1 MKFSINITFDYIHL
15 KKGNGDR
22 KSAIVVELETEIK
35 KFLENKDYGN
45 TIQEYIIILYIVNF
59 PNGENERFFKD
70 YKPKYIDYKVT
81 KNAIT
86 GEPYEF
92 VKHFRYSVKLDGDL
106 YTRYTESSDE
116 ESKKLLASELFKS
129 FSCLDKLPRKIKDFD
144 VARFRADMEGL
155 FKEHNLID

>member
-1 MKFSINITFDYIHL
+1 MISL
-15 KKGNGDR
+15 KKGSANRNG
-22 KSAIVVELETEIK
+22 AIVQELKTEIQ

-116 ESKKLLASELFKS
+116 ESKKLLATELFKS

-144 VARFRADMEGL
+144 VARFRADMED
-155 FKEHNLID
+155 FFREHNLLD